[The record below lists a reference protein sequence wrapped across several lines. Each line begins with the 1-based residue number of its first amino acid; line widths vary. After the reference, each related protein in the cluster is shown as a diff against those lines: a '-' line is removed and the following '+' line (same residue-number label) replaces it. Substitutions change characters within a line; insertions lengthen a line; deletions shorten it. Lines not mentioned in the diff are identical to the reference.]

1 MKRFVR
7 WLLGVLLALTII
19 LYLVLLALPYLFNPN
34 DYKSLLTELVREQT
48 GRELSIAGDF
58 QLQISPQLHVS
69 CSLAKVRLANHALL
83 PTSTF
88 AQSEQ
93 IKMKLSLWPL
103 LFQRR
108 LHMAYIILDGTTVN
122 LVRTKEGLNNWE
134 SLVSNPELID
144 GETTADDQGLRQRLV
159 KKLLSG
165 VTGLDLGKI
174 DLTQIN
180 IRYHDQQTG
189 RLIVLQE
196 LKLKTGQLH
205 EKRQFPFE
213 AAFNLSHDNQGANHP
228 LTMHSGHMVMQGNA
242 TLFLAAPR
250 LLIEDLRIKGNL
262 KGQSLPKKGL
272 KVMVAGSTDIE
283 LRPPKMTI
291 KDFSLSHADLN
302 LQGHGIIEGFSAP
315 RFSMSLTVPPGSPQA
330 LLKQLA
336 TTLPILPEGAAVS
349 QISAELEV
357 TGNQEMIEISEL
369 KIKADDM
376 TMTGAVSSKGR
387 VNPAYEARLQINHLN
402 VDPFLAPYRR
412 QPPDPLPQTS
422 EQQLLV
428 PADEQPAE
436 ISPAVIPRKLLQK
449 LRLQLDLHADACTI
463 GGAKLAKMQLHLK
476 SQDGVLHVDTMTA
489 QLYDG
494 ALTLKGSV
502 DVTGE
507 VPRIELHNTINKMQL
522 ADFLL
527 DTGGRQELTGTARI
541 KADITSS
548 GVSMEDLSSQLNGTI
563 EFEIVNGEI
572 KPVHILQVI
581 RTTAD
586 LATEPTTWSGPPA
599 TTVDGTGFSHLK
611 GTGIIEDGVLYNDDL
626 VAASEVMQLA
636 GAGEI
641 DLARGQLDL
650 MLQVTL
656 SPALLDDGLGWRELA
671 GIPIPY
677 TIIGPFSEPI
687 EKADLTAVL
696 GHKREKLLLPNW
708 PAPAHQQGKSDDNA
722 HGRHDRQ
729 ADED

>member
-7 WLLGVLLALTII
+7 WLIGVLFVLTII
-19 LYLVLLALPYLFNPN
+19 LYLVLLALPYLLNPN
-34 DYKSLLTELVREQT
+34 DYKSLITELVREQT
-48 GRELSIAGDF
+48 GRELSIAGDL
-58 QLQISPQLHVS
+58 QLQISPRLHVS
-69 CSLAKVRLANHALL
+69 CSLGKVRLANHALL
-83 PTSTF
+83 PPTSTF

-108 LHMAYIILDGTTVN
+108 LHMAFIILDGATVN

-134 SLVSNPELID
+134 PLVATPGLID
-144 GETTADDQGLRQRLV
+144 GETTADDQGLRQLLV

-165 VTGLDLGKI
+165 VAGLDLGKI

-180 IRYHDQQTG
+180 VRYHDQQTG

-196 LKLKTGQLH
+196 LKLKTGQLR

-213 AAFNLSHDNQGANHP
+213 AAFNLSQDNRASHP
-228 LTMHSGHMVMQGNA
+228 LTMPSGHMVMQGNA

-272 KVMVAGSTDIE
+272 KVQVAGNTDIE

-291 KDFSLSHADLN
+291 KDFSLSHEDLS

-336 TTLPILPEGAAVS
+336 TKLPILQEGAAVS

-357 TGNQEMIEISEL
+357 TGNQEMIEISEI
-369 KIKADDM
+369 KIKADDI
-376 TMTGAVSSKGR
+376 TMTGAVTIKDR

-402 VDPFLAPYRR
+402 IDPFLAPYRR
-412 QPPDPLPQTS
+412 QPTDPLPQTS

-428 PADEQPAE
+428 PAAEQPE
-436 ISPAVIPRKLLQK
+436 IFPAVIPSKLLQK
-449 LRLQLDLHADACTI
+449 LRLQLDLSADACTI
-463 GGAKLAKMQLHLK
+463 GGAKLARMQLQLK
-476 SQDGVLHVDTMTA
+476 SQDGILHLETMTA

-494 ALTLKGSV
+494 AMTLKGSV

-527 DTGGRQELTGTARI
+527 DTGGWQDLTGTARI
-541 KADITSS
+541 KTDITSS

-586 LATEPTTWSGPPA
+586 LATEPTTWSGPAA
-599 TTVDGTGFSHLK
+599 TTLEGTGFSHLK
-611 GTGIIEDGVLYNDDL
+611 GTGIIEDGVLYNNDL
-626 VAASEVMQLA
+626 MAASEVMQVA

-641 DLARGQLDL
+641 DLARGLLDL

-656 SPALLDDGLGWRELA
+656 SPALLEDGLGWRDLA

-677 TIIGPFSEPI
+677 TITGPFSEPI

-696 GHKREKLLLPNW
+696 NHKREKLLLPNW
-708 PAPAHQQGKSDDNA
+708 PAPAHQQSKSDDNA
-722 HGRHDRQ
+722 SGRYDRI
-729 ADED
+729 ANGD

>member
-7 WLLGVLLALTII
+7 WLIGVLFALTII
-19 LYLVLLALPYLFNPN
+19 LYLVLLALPYLLNPN
-34 DYKSLLTELVREQT
+34 DYKSLITELVREQT
-48 GRELSIAGDF
+48 GRELSIAGDL
-58 QLQISPQLHVS
+58 QLQISPRLHVS
-69 CSLAKVRLANHALL
+69 CSLGKVRLANHALL

-93 IKMKLSLWPL
+93 IKIELSLWPL

-108 LHMAYIILDGTTVN
+108 LHMAYIILDGATVN

-134 SLVSNPELID
+134 PLVSTPELID
-144 GETTADDQGLRQRLV
+144 GETTADDQGLRQLLV

-165 VTGLDLGKI
+165 MTGLGLGKI

-180 IRYHDQQTG
+180 VRYNDQQTG

-196 LKLKTGQLH
+196 LKLKTGQLR

-213 AAFNLSHDNQGANHP
+213 AEFNLSHDNQRASHP

-272 KVMVAGSTDIE
+272 KVMVAGNTDIE
-283 LRPPKMTI
+283 LRPQKMTI
-291 KDFSLSHADLN
+291 KDFSLSHEDLS

-336 TTLPILPEGAAVS
+336 TTTTLPILQEGAAVG

-357 TGNQEMIEISEL
+357 TGNQEMIEISEI
-369 KIKADDM
+369 KIKADDI
-376 TMTGAVSSKGR
+376 TMTGAVTIKDR

-412 QPPDPLPQTS
+412 QPPDPLPPTS

-428 PADEQPAE
+428 PAEEQPAE
-436 ISPAVIPRKLLQK
+436 IFPAVIPRKLLQK

-463 GGAKLAKMQLHLK
+463 GGAQLAKMKLNLK
-476 SQDGVLHVDTMTA
+476 SQDGILHLETMTA

-494 ALTLKGSV
+494 AMTLKGSI

-527 DTGGRQELTGTARI
+527 DTGGRQDLTGTTRI
-541 KADITSS
+541 RTDITSS

-586 LATEPTTWSGPPA
+586 LATEPTALSAPA
-599 TTVDGTGFSHLK
+599 ITTVEGTGFSHLK

-626 VAASEVMQLA
+626 VAASEVMQVA

-641 DLARGQLDL
+641 DLARGLLDL

-656 SPALLDDGLGWRELA
+656 SPALLEDGLGWRDLA

-677 TIIGPFSEPI
+677 TITGPFSEPI

-696 GHKREKLLLPNW
+696 NHKREKLLLPNW
-708 PAPAHQQGKSDDNA
+708 PEPAHQQSKSDDNA
-722 HGRHDRQ
+722 SGRHD
-729 ADED
+729 